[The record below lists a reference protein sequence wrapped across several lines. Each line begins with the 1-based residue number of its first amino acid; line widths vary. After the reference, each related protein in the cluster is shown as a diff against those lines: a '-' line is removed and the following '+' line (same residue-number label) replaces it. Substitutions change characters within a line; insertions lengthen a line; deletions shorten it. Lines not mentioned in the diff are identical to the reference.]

1 MVALYRLLAHTGYLQ
16 RVFVIV
22 NCKDD
27 CLGEENRSALQDA
40 TGCIRTTP
48 FSMSFSF
55 PSFNLQSIQDS
66 LSKVDLDLI
75 SKSFQNLGKA
85 VSDYSEHIKESI
97 QPLTSK
103 TQQLL
108 STQLQQVQQ
117 LASTHTDSHVE
128 VSDLPEDYLVLEKNC
143 DLLLKLYTD
152 LIQYTNTTYGT
163 LSYDYPPGN
172 SALNK
177 IKDAHVGL
185 ILSSKFNQLKNVS
198 TPQEMEKIL
207 TGATPSEPTADAQVV
222 TVELPKTLYGHL
234 ADIAEKAGQDFAA
247 SSEPLAFA
255 LQQISS
261 AYVQIATARLD
272 QDKKIM
278 AQLNQVL
285 VQTLNEQFIKV
296 TEMRKRVYSAR
307 LQFDLLR
314 SETPEEEE
322 SEELIAKEDDLVGAI
337 EVAVVEMRKL
347 VRPSKNID
355 LLKVF
360 VTAQKDYFDA
370 ASKNLA
376 GLLTELDNIKIPE
389 EDEE

>member
-1 MVALYRLLAHTGYLQ
+1 
-16 RVFVIV
+16 
-22 NCKDD
+22 
-27 CLGEENRSALQDA
+27 
-40 TGCIRTTP
+40 
-48 FSMSFSF
+48 MSFSF
-55 PSFNLQSIQDS
+55 PSFNLQSLQDS

-85 VSDYSEHIKESI
+85 VSDYSEHLKESI

-117 LASTHTDSHVE
+117 LASTHSDSNIE
-128 VSDLPEDYLVLEKNC
+128 VSDLPDDYLVLEKNC
-143 DLLLKLYTD
+143 DLLLKLYSD
-152 LIQYTNTTYGT
+152 LIQYTNSTYGT

-185 ILSSKFNQLKNVS
+185 ILSSKFNQLKSVS

-207 TGATPSEPTADAQVV
+207 TGSGPSEPTAEAQVV
-222 TVELPKTLYGHL
+222 TVELPKTLYGRL
-234 ADIAEKAGQDFAA
+234 ADIAEKSGQEFAA

-255 LQQISS
+255 LLQISS

-272 QDKKIM
+272 QDKKVM
-278 AQLNQVL
+278 SQLNQAL
-285 VQTLNEQFIKV
+285 VRTLNEQFIKV
-296 TEMRKRVYSAR
+296 TELRKRVYSAR
-307 LQFDLLR
+307 LEFDLLR
-314 SETPEEEE
+314 SQTAEDDE

-337 EVAVVEMRKL
+337 EVAVAEMRKL

-360 VTAQKDYFDA
+360 ITAQKDFFDA
-370 ASKNLA
+370 AAKNLS
-376 GLLTELDNIKIPE
+376 GLLADLGNIKIPDDD
-389 EDEE
+389 EDE